1 MERQRKIMPSNDIS
15 QKQLP
20 RRTPLRRGFWTFVH
34 VPSEAQP
41 LPEAFRNLKDL
52 LGDRP
57 YGKLVIGLSKACA
70 YATPGLRDVDLT
82 PDLQARIDAKFAAM
96 YAQWSRNPRKEFL
109 YPFALVVGEASA
121 RNTVVWW
128 SPIVKRDLTDIII
141 YAYANAPR
149 IVSMDIANGFPSTF
163 PPDQEP

>member
-1 MERQRKIMPSNDIS
+1 MRLSSGAALGPGLLPAHSRFNLQATPINDEALTVERGEGFFSSRVLVPPAFERICFAPMERQRKIMPSNDIS

-82 PDLQARIDAKFAAM
+82 PDLQA
-96 YAQWSRNPRKEFL
+96 
-109 YPFALVVGEASA
+109 
-121 RNTVVWW
+121 
-128 SPIVKRDLTDIII
+128 
-141 YAYANAPR
+141 
-149 IVSMDIANGFPSTF
+149 
-163 PPDQEP
+163 